1 LRALLGMLMAVLLA
15 GCAPGAMIDKLP
27 DAVGL
32 PAGAPARPAQA
43 ADYPAVHDMPPP
55 RADPALSTEQQ
66 VNVEKELNAARDAQE
81 ERLKAE
87 PEPPAAPTAH
97 AKQPAKKPAK
107 KPAKGEN
114 TGAKTN
120 P

>member
-1 LRALLGMLMAVLLA
+1 MLMAVVLALVLA

-27 DAVGL
+27 DSVGL

-43 ADYPAVHDMPPP
+43 SEYPAVHDMPPP
-55 RADPALSTEQQ
+55 RAEPALSTEQQ
-66 VNVEKELNAARDAQE
+66 LNAEKELNAARDAQE
-81 ERLKAE
+81 NRLKAE
-87 PEPPAAPTAH
+87 QEPPAKPKA
-97 AKQPAKKPAK
+97 PAKKPAK

>member
-1 LRALLGMLMAVLLA
+1 MRALLGMLMALVLA

-32 PAGAPARPAQA
+32 PAGTPARPAQA

-55 RADPALSTEQQ
+55 RADPALSTDQQ
-66 VNVEKELNAARDAQE
+66 LNVEKELNAARDAQE
-81 ERLKAE
+81 ERVKTAQ
-87 PEPPAAPTAH
+87 EPPAAPKA
-97 AKQPAKKPAK
+97 PAKKPVK
-107 KPAKGEN
+107 KPAKDEN

>member
-1 LRALLGMLMAVLLA
+1 MRALRVMLMAGVLA

-27 DAVGL
+27 DNVGL

-43 ADYPAVHDMPPP
+43 YDYPAVHDMPPP
-55 RADPALSTEQQ
+55 RVEPALSTEQQ
-66 VNVEKELNAARDAQE
+66 LKVEKELSTVRDRQE
-81 ERLKAE
+81 DRAK
-87 PEPPAAPTAH
+87 PEQKPAAKP
-97 AKQPAKKPAK
+97 KKPAK